1 MTIPGKDTHK
11 GEGKL
16 SKPEVGWVV
25 ALSLRVGGRDGRGHR
40 LPLQQACVGD
50 PVRGC
55 VCTCLLHIHSDN
67 GGPVDL
73 IESGANNSPLRG
85 GKYSVFEG
93 GMRAAAFAAGGN
105 PSLPHVVYLLPPF
118 LNPSLFPLASLAGGH
133 CSCCGQCGTQ
143 AATYP
148 QLCVALSWTK

>member
-1 MTIPGKDTHK
+1 VLTILGKDRAPK

-25 ALSLRVGGRDGRGHR
+25 ASSLRVGGRDGRGPR
-40 LPLQQACVGD
+40 LPLQQTCVSD
-50 PVRGC
+50 PVHGC
-55 VCTCLLHIHSDN
+55 VCMSLPHIHSDN

-73 IESGANNSPLRG
+73 VESGANNSPLRG

-105 PSLPHVVYLLPPF
+105 PSLPHVVYCP
-118 LNPSLFPLASLAGGH
+118 LFETRAS
-133 CSCCGQCGTQ
+133 S
-143 AATYP
+143 P
-148 QLCVALSWTK
+148 